1 MSKTN
6 GTIEVTEE
14 EVQKVIETFGAVNL
28 DETTN
33 EIVRVKVSEFK
44 EVDVTDDEGNPML
57 NPETGE
63 PYKRRKP
70 YTRTAEIYDL
80 VPLPLYN
87 RMVKLRDQIQSK
99 KITQEEAI
107 GPMGDMV
114 YEVWKH
120 SEPWMTK
127 DHFYEI
133 VHGETVVTLFTRFFF
148 KSRLLS
154 NKASQGGNTTS
165 AKDGPPSQ
173 SKG

>member
-6 GTIEVTEE
+6 GTIEVTEQ
-14 EVQKVIETFGAVNL
+14 EVQKVIETFSAVNL
-28 DETTN
+28 DEVTN
-33 EIVRVKVSEFK
+33 EAVRVKVSEFK
-44 EVDVTDDEGNPML
+44 EVDVLDDEGNPML
-57 NPETGE
+57 DPDGNPL
-63 PYKRRKP
+63 KRRKP

-87 RMVKLRDQIQSK
+87 RMVKLRDQIQNK
-99 KITQEEAI
+99 RITQEEAI

-127 DHFYEI
+127 ERFYET
-133 VHGETVVTLFTRFFF
+133 VHGETIVTLFTRFFF
-148 KSRLLS
+148 KSRLLN
-154 NKASQGGNTTS
+154 NKVSQGGNTTN
-165 AKDGPPSQ
+165 ANDGPPNQ